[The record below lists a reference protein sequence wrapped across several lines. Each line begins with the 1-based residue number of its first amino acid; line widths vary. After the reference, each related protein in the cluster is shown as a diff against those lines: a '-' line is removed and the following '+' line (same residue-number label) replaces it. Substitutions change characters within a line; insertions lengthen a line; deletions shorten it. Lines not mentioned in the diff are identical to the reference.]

1 MTFGSYLQ
9 KLRKEQGLR
18 QSDLAET
25 LGVSTVYICD
35 IEKDRRNP
43 PDYTKLQLIEHKL
56 QLSPEKIDKF
66 YDLAGQAKNG
76 IAPDILDYLNSNPD
90 ARKAIR
96 QAMAHPNKY
105 DWTSFVR

>member
-1 MTFGSYLQ
+1 MTFGGYLQ

-35 IEKDRRNP
+35 IEKGRRNP

-56 QLSPEKIDKF
+56 QLSPEKIDRF
-66 YDLAGQAKNG
+66 YNLAGQAKNEV
-76 IAPDILDYLNSNPD
+76 APDVLDYLNSNPD
-90 ARKAIR
+90 AIKAIR
-96 QAMAHPNKY
+96 RVMAHPHKF
-105 DWTSFVR
+105 DWTSFV